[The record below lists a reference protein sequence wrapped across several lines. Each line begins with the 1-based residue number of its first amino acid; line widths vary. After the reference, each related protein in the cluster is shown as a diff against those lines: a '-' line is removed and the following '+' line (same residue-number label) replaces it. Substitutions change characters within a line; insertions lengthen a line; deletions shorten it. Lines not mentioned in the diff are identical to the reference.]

1 MATIFWKFFLFYQ
14 PLSFT
19 LTLMAY
25 LDLYSSSIFSTYF
38 YLLSN
43 LELAIWLIGV
53 EDDSIGDGLLTIL
66 IENAQENS
74 NILLPTLQFI
84 EVRTKELH

>member
-1 MATIFWKFFLFYQ
+1 MATIFWKFFLFHQ